1 MPGSEEVGTQSA
13 SETALPGAPPAAS
26 ENPPPNEDGRN
37 PFYSDS
43 LDEESIA
50 PGVSSPPKAFD
61 DRLKSLFKLR
71 KSPSSEF
78 TGDAE
83 RDQLINSLDQY
94 VAGYPKVAAYE
105 NSDPDFLIYRKFGW
119 LHNRVL
125 LYLQDELAEFE
136 YRLEKLEKRT
146 FAEENAVQLKSRR
159 LYYVDCPLRRR
170 NVQLITER
178 LELYGQLSCYP
189 KILIYLARGS
199 SDVFIS
205 LSLSDKHLLRFQKI
219 QAIPRPT
226 IRNQTSVFNFI
237 RNTDSLVYEEYEW
250 IKQGINLAALALM
263 TGNTAGSMASLK
275 IFRTKEQRIIAGH
288 ENVSL
293 VSPFRLDILMR
304 IIQTILATI
313 LLLVPVGIL
322 IELQPT
328 HRQDVRRNSRY
339 QILTIFIF
347 TWVFSASCSIFTK
360 PRRGAVFTATA
371 AYFAVLAVFLGSTMD
386 VLTGG

>member
-205 LSLSDKHLLRFQKI
+205 LSLRQTPAPLSKDPSD
-219 QAIPRPT
+219 PE
-226 IRNQTSVFNFI
+226 
-237 RNTDSLVYEEYEW
+237 TDDPKSNISAV
-250 IKQGINLAALALM
+250 
-263 TGNTAGSMASLK
+263 
-275 IFRTKEQRIIAGH
+275 FRTKEQRIIAGH

-371 AYFAVLAVFLGSTMD
+371 AYCAVLAVFLGSTMD

>member
-178 LELYGQLSCYP
+178 LELY
-189 KILIYLARGS
+189 
-199 SDVFIS
+199 
-205 LSLSDKHLLRFQKI
+205 DKHLLRFQKI

-263 TGNTAGSMASLK
+263 TGNTAV
-275 IFRTKEQRIIAGH
+275 FRTKEQRIIAGH